1 MRIVRKALAPD
12 LLAPA
17 LLAATL
23 AWSGGASATEPLD
36 GRGLAPY
43 RFNPP
48 PDELSPS
55 QEGVAEAYRS
65 RLRSGLSPLERQR
78 LHDTP
83 RGREVLRDRRGELNR
98 MERLLDNQ

>member
-1 MRIVRKALAPD
+1 MRFVRKALAPD

-17 LLAATL
+17 LLVTML
-23 AWSGGASATEPLD
+23 AWSGASATEPLD

-48 PDELSPS
+48 PNELSPS

-65 RLRSGLSPLERQR
+65 RLRSGLSPLERQQ
-78 LHDTP
+78 LDDTP
-83 RGREVLRDRRGELNR
+83 RGREVLRDRRRELNR
-98 MERLLDNQ
+98 MEQLLNNR

>member
-1 MRIVRKALAPD
+1 MRFVRKAPAPA

-17 LLAATL
+17 LLVAAL
-23 AWSGGASATEPLD
+23 AWAGGAPATEPLD
-36 GRGLAPY
+36 GGGLAPY

-48 PDELSPS
+48 PNELSSS

-65 RLRSGLSPLERQR
+65 RLRSGLSPLERQQ

-83 RGREVLRDRRGELNR
+83 RGREVLRDRRRELNR
-98 MERLLDNQ
+98 MERLLNGR